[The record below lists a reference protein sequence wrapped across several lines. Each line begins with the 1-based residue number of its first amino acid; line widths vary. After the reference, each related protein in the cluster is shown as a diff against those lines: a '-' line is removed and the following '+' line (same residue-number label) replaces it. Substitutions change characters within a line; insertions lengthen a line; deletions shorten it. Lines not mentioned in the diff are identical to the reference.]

1 MKKIVIILLS
11 VCLIF
16 LFSNSNG
23 FATSKAEKIKVN
35 LGKVYYESNC
45 VACHGLNNAG
55 GSAPSIKKGATA
67 GKIKKAIKT
76 VPEMAELKV
85 LPNRFISKIPAYLKK
100 PV

>member
-1 MKKIVIILLS
+1 MKKTVIILLS

-23 FATSKAEKIKVN
+23 FATSKAEKVKVN
-35 LGKVYYESNC
+35 FGKIYYESNC

-55 GSAPSIKKGATA
+55 GSAPSIKGKSVS
-67 GKIKKAIKT
+67 KIKKAIKT

-85 LPNRFISKIPAYLKK
+85 LTNRFISKIPAYLKK